1 MLEARNVTVKRGTK
15 RLVDSASLS
24 IVPGRLTAVIGP
36 NGAGKS
42 TLLRVIAGELTP
54 TEGHVFL
61 DDVNIRDVPVAR
73 ASRHDVRWSRNRRH
87 CLLRS
92 PFSKSSCWGQPC
104 RASAFVIPLPR
115 LQRAKRYTLSA
126 WQTSKHACSMN
137 FLAASASAPILQEH
151 YANWPRLRA
160 SNPKRPRSFSMN
172 RLQASI

>member
-73 ASRHDVRWSRNRRH
+73 LATRR
-87 CLLRS
+87 S
-92 PFSKSSCWGQPC
+92 VVSQST
-104 RASAFVIPLPR
+104 
-115 LQRAKRYTLSA
+115 TLSFAFTVLEVVMLGATVPGFGIRDTAAAVAAREALHA

>member
-73 ASRHDVRWSRNRRH
+73 LATRR
-87 CLLRS
+87 
-92 PFSKSSCWGQPC
+92 
-104 RASAFVIPLPR
+104 
-115 LQRAKRYTLSA
+115 
-126 WQTSKHACSMN
+126 
-137 FLAASASAPILQEH
+137 
-151 YANWPRLRA
+151 
-160 SNPKRPRSFSMN
+160 
-172 RLQASI
+172 